1 MSAIDVGLANF
12 DDVVLRGSATRP
24 VLVDF
29 WAPWCAPCRALA
41 PALER
46 LAREFAGRF
55 TLAKLNTD
63 DEQAL
68 AARYGI
74 RGIPCCK
81 LFVDGA
87 VADEFAGALPEK
99 ALREFLDR
107 ALPSPAAALVA
118 EANKLLKAGHAAA
131 ALSHLDAARAADPL
145 NEAALLTRVET
156 LLALDRPAE
165 AAEVIATLESPQRS
179 RERPVRDDRRLAVL
193 KARTALAAAPATELA
208 ELARRVAAHPVD
220 PAAKLAYA
228 RALAAAGE
236 YERALAELLALVAA
250 NRAYGDDAGRK
261 TMLTIFEALG
271 NDSDLARRY
280 RRELAAAINR

>member
-1 MSAIDVGLANF
+1 MPAIDVGLANF
-12 DDVVLRGSATRP
+12 DDVVLRGSATQP

-29 WAPWCAPCRALA
+29 WAPWCAPCRALG
-41 PALER
+41 PVLER
-46 LAREFAGRF
+46 LADEFAGRF

-63 DEQAL
+63 DEHAL

-87 VADEFAGALPEK
+87 VTDEFTGALPLK
-99 ALREFLDR
+99 ALREFLGR

-118 EANKLLKAGHAAA
+118 EANKLLKTGHAAA
-131 ALSHLDAARAADPL
+131 ALSHLDAARAVDPL
-145 NEAALLTRVET
+145 DEATHLARVET

-165 AAEVIATLESPQRS
+165 AAKVIATLESPQRS
-179 RERPVRDDRRLAVL
+179 RERPVRDEGRLAVL
-193 KARTALAAAPATELA
+193 KARTALAATPATDLTELA
-208 ELARRVAAHPVD
+208 LRAAAHPVD

-236 YERALAELLALVAA
+236 YQTALAELLALVAA
-250 NRAYGDDAGRK
+250 DRAFGDDAGRK

-271 NDSDLARRY
+271 NDSDLVRRY